1 MVGFLLA
8 RAGVPVVVLEK
19 HADFLRDFRGDTI
32 HPSTLEVLAELGLD
46 KGVLALPHEK
56 VARVSGQFGPQ
67 ALVFAEFSRL
77 PVRHPYIAM
86 MPQWDF
92 LSYLAGQGSRLPSFR
107 LIMNASAE
115 DLLRDGERVV
125 GVRAVTPEGPIE
137 VMADLVVAA
146 DGRHSTLR
154 AKAGLALDD
163 LGAPMDILWFRLSHA
178 PDDPPETM
186 GRFEPGRLLV
196 HINRGDYWQCA
207 LVIPKG
213 AAEAVRQRGLDGFR
227 RQVGMLLPWAAHRV
241 ARDVTS
247 WDDVKLLSV
256 TVDRLKTWYV
266 PGLLAI
272 GDAAH
277 AMSPIGGVGI
287 NLAIQDAVAAANILW
302 KPLRDKQLDIR
313 HLGAVQRRREWP
325 TKVTQRLQIIVQNRV
340 IGPAL
345 VSDKP
350 LRPPLVLRLAAR
362 FPVLRQLTARLIG
375 VGLRPEHVHSPELPP
390 VG

>member
-1 MVGFLLA
+1 
-8 RAGVPVVVLEK
+8 
-19 HADFLRDFRGDTI
+19 
-32 HPSTLEVLAELGLD
+32 
-46 KGVLALPHEK
+46 

-92 LSYLAGQGSRLPSFR
+92 LSYLAGQGSRLPNFR

-163 LGAPMDILWFRLSHA
+163 LGAPMDVLWFRLSHA

-213 AAEAVRQRGLDGFR
+213 LQRPCGNAGSMGFR
-227 RQVGMLLPWAAHRV
+227 QQVGMALPWAQ
-241 ARDVTS
+241 
-247 WDDVKLLSV
+247 
-256 TVDRLKTWYV
+256 TV
-266 PGLLAI
+266 
-272 GDAAH
+272 
-277 AMSPIGGVGI
+277 S
-287 NLAIQDAVAAANILW
+287 
-302 KPLRDKQLDIR
+302 
-313 HLGAVQRRREWP
+313 RR
-325 TKVTQRLQIIVQNRV
+325 T
-340 IGPAL
+340 
-345 VSDKP
+345 
-350 LRPPLVLRLAAR
+350 
-362 FPVLRQLTARLIG
+362 
-375 VGLRPEHVHSPELPP
+375 
-390 VG
+390 

>member
-1 MVGFLLA
+1 MLGFLLA

-32 HPSTLEVLAELGLD
+32 HPSTLEVMAELGLD
-46 KGVLALPHEK
+46 KGVLGLPHEK
-56 VARVSGQFGPQ
+56 VPRVGGQFGTE
-67 ALVFAEFSRL
+67 ALVFADFSRL

-92 LSYLAGQGSRLPSFR
+92 LSYLAAQGSRYPSFK
-107 LIMNASAE
+107 LIMKANAE
-115 DLLRDGERVV
+115 DLIRDGDRVA
-125 GVRAVTPEGPIE
+125 GVRAVTPEGPLE
-137 VMADLVVAA
+137 VRADLVVAA

-163 LGAPMDILWFRLSHA
+163 LGAPMDVLWFQLSREPA
-178 PDDPPETM
+178 DPPETM

-213 AAEAVRQRGLDGFR
+213 AADAVRERGLDAFR
-227 RQVGMLLPWAAHRV
+227 SQVGDLLPWAADRV
-241 ARDVTS
+241 AREVKS

-256 TVDRLKTWYV
+256 SVDRLRTWYK

-302 KPLRDKQLDIR
+302 KPLRDKQLDTMQ
-313 HLGAVQRRREWP
+313 LAALQRRREWP
-325 TKVTQRLQIIVQNRV
+325 TKVTQWLQVTVQNRV

-345 VSDKP
+345 TSDQP

-362 FPVLRQLTARLIG
+362 FPALRRLTARLIG
-375 VGLRPEHVHSPELPP
+375 VGLRPEHVRSPELPP
-390 VG
+390 VE